1 MSPPEEI
8 CGCLITA
15 GGVSQVVLVLQE
27 LKCTFQAWPEKH
39 QVFQNSQTSFS
50 VRYSFSYLSPQ
61 RGGKSKDCFVLYASG
76 TSGAQRG
83 PRTGPGG
90 VRQLT
95 IQSGSFLLFVE
106 FYLKVDEKGACT
118 ISE

>member
-15 GGVSQVVLVLQE
+15 GGARQVVSVLQE

-39 QVFQNSQTSFS
+39 QVFQNSQTSF
-50 VRYSFSYLSPQ
+50 SFSYLSPQ

-90 VRQLT
+90 VSQLT
-95 IQSGSFLLFVE
+95 IQSGSILLFIE